1 MEDECDV
8 IKASLQAANVKQAE
22 IREESAFLKAENG
35 RLKDNI
41 NLSSRDRDGLN
52 AQLQSYQDQ
61 IVNSPDRFRKQ
72 ISSVENALTDISG
85 GNKNLEK
92 KARELQAW
100 IDSIDTA
107 QLLVKKASQGMED
120 LRDEVDKQKEDI
132 AKENGKKQEVD
143 LKRNALSQIDLN
155 VKHELRKV
163 QRTREKIALIRKQ
176 GSVRSKANSENMSL
190 LHRELIGSESTCIE
204 FSTKAE
210 HAEADSIMAEKGMDA
225 ARIQQEQQRQFMHA
239 SYKRLE
245 ETIINHL
252 QRLRGTFCDG
262 GDNDGTALE
271 AL

>member
-1 MEDECDV
+1 M
-8 IKASLQAANVKQAE
+8 KQAE

-35 RLKDNI
+35 RLKDSI
-41 NLSSRDRDGLN
+41 NLSSLDRDDLN

-143 LKRNALSQIDLN
+143 LKRNALSVRLG
-155 VKHELRKV
+155 
-163 QRTREKIALIRKQ
+163 KQ
-176 GSVRSKANSENMSL
+176 FFARRRLSSSAERHAAMRGSGAPN
-190 LHRELIGSESTCIE
+190 
-204 FSTKAE
+204 FSVS
-210 HAEADSIMAEKGMDA
+210 D
-225 ARIQQEQQRQFMHA
+225 
-239 SYKRLE
+239 
-245 ETIINHL
+245 
-252 QRLRGTFCDG
+252 
-262 GDNDGTALE
+262 
-271 AL
+271 